1 MILKL
6 KKITEKKI
14 KTMQSVTLHSHVG
27 SDGILQLKVPPDF
40 TNTDLTVILTVQP
53 MPPIKMSPADKD
65 KLEPTRLVNKGGILM
80 ATGEL
85 LGDVSNIVQQD
96 RERRLAK
103 LIGEDNL

>member
-1 MILKL
+1 
-6 KKITEKKI
+6 
-14 KTMQSVTLHSHVG
+14 MQNITLHSHVG

-53 MPPIKMSPADKD
+53 VMPLVEISSTDKD
-65 KLEPTRLVNKGGILM
+65 KSEPTRLVNKGGILM
-80 ATGEL
+80 ARGKL

-103 LIGEDNL
+103 LIGEADL

>member
-1 MILKL
+1 
-6 KKITEKKI
+6 
-14 KTMQSVTLHSHVG
+14 MQSVTLHSHVG

-40 TNTDLTVILTVQP
+40 TNTDLTVILKTQP
-53 MPPIKMSPADKD
+53 VMPPVEMSPASKN
-65 KLEPTRLVNKGGILM
+65 KSEPTRLVNKGGILM

-103 LIGEDNL
+103 LIGEGDL